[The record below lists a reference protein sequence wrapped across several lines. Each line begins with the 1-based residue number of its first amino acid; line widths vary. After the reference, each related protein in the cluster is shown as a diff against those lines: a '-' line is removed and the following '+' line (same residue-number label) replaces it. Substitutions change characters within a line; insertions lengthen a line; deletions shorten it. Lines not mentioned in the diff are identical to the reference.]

1 MIWLLRIDDALDDAG
16 ATVTLRF
23 ASGEYRD
30 PDGYG
35 WRVGIQQAGLYRA
48 GLFAGDIIRN
58 ASRSGYGETTL
69 INVDGRFDYLADVAM
84 DGRVAVLSLATDDG
98 VEEAWRGTVS
108 RVGFE
113 RGIVSIT
120 LRDPIEL
127 LQLPH
132 PNTRYAG
139 TNVAPDGLEG
149 TDDDIGGTVKPRLY
163 GQTRN
168 AAPVLVNEQKLIYQI
183 SDIDCT
189 VIAVYDNGV
198 RLDFA
203 GTYDSAE
210 DLENEGPLPGFWEDW
225 QPPRGKWRRYQGY
238 IRLGTPPSGQLTVA
252 ANGAQQLAGDVMAAI
267 ASDAGQT
274 LHSDDVAT
282 LNALGQLRMLVT
294 DETST
299 ADLLDR
305 IAVSVGGY
313 WRIDATG
320 TIRAGV
326 IEPPTA
332 PVLTLRKHQILQIT
346 REATG
351 AGDNGLPVGAVV
363 VEADPIEVTQTDL
376 AGAVT
381 EGRRARLEKAVREAV
396 ATSTATQAR
405 HPLAGE
411 LRISS
416 RLATR
421 AEGKAVADRVLALTS
436 VRRDSVTVEARV
448 TSAAGLRIGKGLR
461 LETPRLGYSAGR
473 NFLIV
478 GREIDASNNRL
489 TLTLWG

>member
-1 MIWLLRIDDALDDAG
+1 MIWLLKIEDALDSEG
-16 ATVTLRF
+16 AAVTLRF
-23 ASGEYRD
+23 ASGAYRD
-30 PDGYG
+30 PGGYG

-48 GLFAGDIIRN
+48 GLFAGDIVRN

-84 DGRVAVLSLATDDG
+84 DGRVAVLSLATDTD
-98 VEEAWRGTVS
+98 VEEVLRGTVA

-113 RGIVSIT
+113 RNIVSIT
-120 LRDPIEL
+120 LRDPVEV

-132 PNTRYAG
+132 PSTRYAG

-163 GQTRN
+163 GQARN
-168 AAPVLVNEQKLIYQI
+168 AQPVMINPHKLIYQI

-189 VIAVYDNGV
+189 VTAVYDNGV
-198 RLDFA
+198 ALEFDGDYTDTTELEAIGPTQQQWQDWEPPA
-203 GTYDSAE
+203 GT
-210 DLENEGPLPGFWEDW
+210 
-225 QPPRGKWRRYQGY
+225 WRRYQGY
-238 IRLGTPPSGQLTVA
+238 IRIGAAPIGQITVD
-252 ANGAQQLAGDVMAAI
+252 ANGAQTSAGDVMAAI

-274 LHSDDVAT
+274 LRSDDVAA
-282 LNALGQLRMLVT
+282 LNALGQLRMLIT
-294 DETST
+294 DEVSTS
-299 ADLLDR
+299 DLLDR
-305 IAVSVGGY
+305 IAVSLGGY
-313 WRIDATG
+313 WRIDAAG

-326 IEPPTA
+326 IESPTD

-346 REATG
+346 RDAAG
-351 AGDNGLPVGAVV
+351 AGDNGLPVGEVV

-376 AGAVT
+376 AGNVS

-396 ATSTATQAR
+396 ATSSTTQAR

-421 AEGKAVADRVLALTS
+421 GQGQAVADRVLALLS
-436 VRRDSVTVEARV
+436 PRRDSVTVEARV

-461 LETPRLGYSAGR
+461 LETPRLGYTAGR

>member
-1 MIWLLRIDDALDDAG
+1 MIWLLRIEDALDGAG
-16 ATVTLRF
+16 AAVTLRF

-139 TNVAPDGLEG
+139 TNVAPNGLEG

-252 ANGAQQLAGDVMAAI
+252 ANGAQQLAGDVMAVI
-267 ASDAGQT
+267 AADAGQT
-274 LHSDDVAT
+274 LQSADVAA
-282 LNALGQLRMLVT
+282 LNALGSLRMLIT
-294 DETST
+294 DETTT

-351 AGDNGLPVGAVV
+351 AGDNGLPVGSVV

-376 AGAVT
+376 YGAVT

-421 AEGKAVADRVLALTS
+421 AEGKAVADRVLSLTS

-448 TSAAGLRIGKGLR
+448 TSATGLRLGNTLR
-461 LETPRLGYSAGR
+461 LETPRLGYTAGR

>member
-1 MIWLLRIDDALDDAG
+1 MIWLLRIDDALDGAG
-16 ATVTLRF
+16 AAVTLRF

-30 PDGYG
+30 PSGHG

-69 INVDGRFDYLADVAM
+69 VNVDGRFDYLADVAM
-84 DGRVAVLSLATDDG
+84 DGRVAVLSLATDSG
-98 VEEAWRGTVS
+98 IEEAWRGTVA

-120 LRDPIEL
+120 LRDPIE
-127 LQLPH
+127 
-132 PNTRYAG
+132 
-139 TNVAPDGLEG
+139 
-149 TDDDIGGTVKPRLY
+149 VKPRLY

-238 IRLGTPPSGQLTVA
+238 IRLGVPPSGQLTVA
-252 ANGAQQLAGDVMAAI
+252 ANSAQQLAGDVMAAI

-274 LHSDDVAT
+274 LHSDDVAA
-282 LNALGQLRMLVT
+282 LNALGRLRMLVT

-320 TIRAGV
+320 VIRAGV

-332 PVLTLRKHQILQIT
+332 PALTLRKHQILQIT

-351 AGDNGLPVGAVV
+351 AGDNGLPVGSVV

-396 ATSTATQAR
+396 ATSSATQAR